1 MEQDGRCLRSA
12 GTGRCLE
19 IVAWRFCRQS
29 EHIEVVHI
37 EVVESHEDGESKK
50 GPQLIDSNW
59 TPLLVRLL
67 SHDKLGVLVAL
78 TYYCFL

>member
-1 MEQDGRCLRSA
+1 M
-12 GTGRCLE
+12 
-19 IVAWRFCRQS
+19 
-29 EHIEVVHI
+29 VHI

-78 TYYCFL
+78 TYYCFLLLFPVNIIISKYS